1 MTRDSGSV
9 ETQGYQPA
17 RSREVKMLI
26 TPREMIDTS
35 VAQLETLAAFLGEQ
49 LGEGGDGPGHVTKE
63 MCACTEILG
72 SIRALILRVRRKER
86 CSTGIGLSEHS
97 S

>member
-26 TPREMIDTS
+26 TRREMFDTS

-49 LGEGGDGPGHVTKE
+49 LGEGGDAPGT
-63 MCACTEILG
+63 LQ
-72 SIRALILRVRRKER
+72 RKFAHATR
-86 CSTGIGLSEHS
+86 SLAPSEP
-97 S
+97 